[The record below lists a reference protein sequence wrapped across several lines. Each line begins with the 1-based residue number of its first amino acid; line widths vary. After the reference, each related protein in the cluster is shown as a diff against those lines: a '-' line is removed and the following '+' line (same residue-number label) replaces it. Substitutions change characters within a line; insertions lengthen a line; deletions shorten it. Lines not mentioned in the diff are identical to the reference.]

1 VCHADTAF
9 NSSTIFCVQNCT
21 TERTFQSARDI
32 THRERERERET
43 ALNNSSNQAVA
54 RVAVSSPRKRR
65 SDEKHSDKY
74 SPVVVARLA
83 FTGAD
88 GFLWLLP
95 GITAST
101 QNSHYVIPSLDCVT
115 TRIMG
120 PAHVS
125 EVQILNLTVFFKNI
139 ISSLQ

>member
-1 VCHADTAF
+1 VFHADTAF
-9 NSSTIFCVQNCT
+9 NSYTIFCVQNCT
-21 TERTFQSARDI
+21 TEGTFQSARDI
-32 THRERERERET
+32 THRERERET

-95 GITAST
+95 GLTAST
-101 QNSHYVIPSLDCVT
+101 QNSHYVIPSLDCAT

-125 EVQILNLTVFFKNI
+125 EVQILNLTVFFLNI
-139 ISSLQ
+139 ISSLR